1 MSSKARYYLEQCIP
15 EVDDLIEK
23 GLFTKPEVNKIMKK
37 RTDFEHRLASR
48 GSSIND
54 YIRYID
60 YENNVDKLRS
70 KRVKRLLHGSKKYS
84 LSDYSIHR
92 RIEFIFKR
100 GTQKFPKNL
109 KFWSLYLNYLKS
121 RGNKISYKKIHTVYN
136 ELLRLHPTNA
146 EIWVSCAKYEY
157 ERYANF
163 NTCRTVFQNALRFNH
178 DNPQLW
184 IEYFKFELNFVTKL
198 INRRKVMDLIN
209 EREQEMDM
217 LNEKNENL
225 LVQDQ
230 KTGKIIDD
238 NDSSDDEE
246 GMYRVQAPSTGDSM
260 KDKLHELPEVNVSML
275 GTQQTNPALKG
286 DIALTIYQVAM
297 KQLYEVF
304 MNKQL
309 GLYAHEFR
317 NVDAHKS
324 DKLRRQ
330 EIQNKLDRLSYDYL
344 SDLTQQYVSL
354 VDQFSDLNREYL
366 INSIIN
372 FYNNNFSHDDPELM
386 STLLTLDIRYV
397 NLENFDINALK
408 NAIKKYSAFI
418 SKNKN
423 KNLKLKVKENFTNII
438 KEKYLSQL
446 EVSDPRV
453 PVLRKIIDSL

>member
-23 GLFTKPEVNKIMKK
+23 GLFTKPEINKIMKK

-48 GSSIND
+48 GSTIND
-54 YIRYID
+54 YIRYIE

-184 IEYFKFELNFVTKL
+184 TEYFKFELNFVTKL

-238 NDSSDDEE
+238 NNSSDDEE

-344 SDLTQQYVSL
+344 SDLTQQYVGL
-354 VDQFSDLNREYL
+354 VDQFGDLNREYL
-366 INSIIN
+366 INSMIN
-372 FYNNNFSHDDPELM
+372 FYNNNFSHNDPELM
-386 STLLTLDIRYV
+386 SALLTLDIRYV
-397 NLENFDINALK
+397 SIENFDINALK
-408 NAIKKYSAFI
+408 SAIKKYSAFV

-423 KNLKLKVKENFTNII
+423 KNLKLKVKENFINVI

-453 PVLRKIIDSL
+453 PVLRKIIESL